1 MASVYHMTHEEYV
14 SVRPQVIAA
23 FKDKPPMKV
32 ESVLA
37 TIKEE
42 VEHPNLDEGYVLYR
56 LVDDRLL
63 DVGLDW
69 SMKLSK
75 HALALE

>member
-32 ESVLA
+32 EAVLD
-37 TIKEE
+37 TIREE
-42 VEHPNLDEGYVLYR
+42 VEHPNLDEKYVLNR
-56 LVDDRLL
+56 LVDSRLL
-63 DVGLDW
+63 DVGIDW

-75 HALALE
+75 HALEME